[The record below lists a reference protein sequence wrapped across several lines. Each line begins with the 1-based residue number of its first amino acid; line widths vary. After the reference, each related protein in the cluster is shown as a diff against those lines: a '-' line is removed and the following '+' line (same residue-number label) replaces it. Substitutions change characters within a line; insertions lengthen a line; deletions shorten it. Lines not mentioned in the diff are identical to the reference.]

1 MEDFFKKEAPVTV
14 DSFDKTLVEK
24 VKIIDELEA
33 EQQSHIYAIIDMAVF
48 NIPLKNI
55 LTNALQVNF

>member
-1 MEDFFKKEAPVTV
+1 M